1 MLFLLANTLLC
12 VILSISLNLVDWKR
26 VCLLEFKSYS
36 LFINSNSIH
45 LNFLKKILQASGKL
59 DHLIMLTK
67 IWNHDIIEL

>member
-45 LNFLKKILQASGKL
+45 LNFLKKILHASGKL

-67 IWNHDIIEL
+67 IWNHDIIE